1 MPEVW
6 ISAQMTAGRQ
16 AFQSHAARIE
26 ASKVSTSM
34 LRKSIGFLIFSLRN
48 APIPRQG
55 TFEEAQIRLPAA
67 NVTVDEI
74 LAEKSVD

>member
-1 MPEVW
+1 MDLG
-6 ISAQMTAGRQ
+6 TDDGGRQ

-48 APIPRQG
+48 APIPRHG
-55 TFEEAQIRLPAA
+55 TFEEPDMSPAG
-67 NVTVDEI
+67 NVTVDEV